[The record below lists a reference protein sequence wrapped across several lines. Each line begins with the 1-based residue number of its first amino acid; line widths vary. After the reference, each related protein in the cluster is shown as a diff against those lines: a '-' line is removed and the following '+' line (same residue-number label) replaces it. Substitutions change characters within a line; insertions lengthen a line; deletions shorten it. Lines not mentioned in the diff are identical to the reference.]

1 MRLLRQFA
9 REYVPQFSVDHVM
22 NTYWDSEFLFEKL
35 LGRSVYT
42 VDENNPINTVGRVV
56 IPPAPAFNHIQPM
69 ISTVKTRPYC
79 CRDNRE
85 EEIARVG
92 FVTLTLDMDEDPDQ
106 TLQDLVEQ
114 RLNQDRIIDDGYEC
128 PHCKRFLPR
137 FEMTERLVD
146 SISALPIYLRT
157 RDHRRQIQFGNDIT
171 IHSLNNGP
179 IEFTMIGCIQF
190 TGILN

>member
-1 MRLLRQFA
+1 MAKF
-9 REYVPQFSVDHVM
+9 
-22 NTYWDSEFLFEKL
+22 
-35 LGRSVYT
+35 
-42 VDENNPINTVGRVV
+42 
-56 IPPAPAFNHIQPM
+56 
-69 ISTVKTRPYC
+69 
-79 CRDNRE
+79 
-85 EEIARVG
+85 G
-92 FVTLTLDMDEDPDQ
+92 FVGSKFTRKRHIGIFWLKIANFTLFSQKLPKSPFLVQKSPNCQKKTLPYWRFFKIHQ
-106 TLQDLVEQ
+106 IV
-114 RLNQDRIIDDGYEC
+114 LNQDRIIDDGYEC